1 LSRRIVLGARLWL
14 TIALFVGV
22 ATPLHSQSVWRDT
35 THHSARFVTVQR
47 GVKLHVLDFGGTG
60 APLVFLAGL
69 GNTAHSFDEFAPAF
83 TDRFHV
89 IAITRRGF
97 GESDH
102 PESGY
107 DTPRLVADVKAV
119 LDSLKLTRVS
129 LVGHSIAGE
138 EITRFAATYP
148 ARVDKLVYLDGAYDR
163 VRAAMLIT
171 DDSVPAP
178 AGESVPPPAGK
189 DTLTEA
195 AYVTYVHR
203 SRGVA
208 IPEADIRMRFRHDG
222 WREEVSHAYQSISV
236 EPPQYKRVKAPALA
250 IYAVDDSSDELYALL
265 RQQFRDEVTN
275 GQVVELH
282 GAHHWI
288 FISNR
293 AECLMAMRRFLSSP

>member
-1 LSRRIVLGARLWL
+1 LFRR
-14 TIALFVGV
+14 ALAWALAGCSWT
-22 ATPLHSQSVWRDT
+22 ATPAVAQNVWRDT
-35 THHSARFVTVQR
+35 AHHTVRFITVQR
-47 GVKLHVLDFGGTG
+47 GVKLHSLDFGGSG
-60 APLVFLAGL
+60 PPLVFLAGL
-69 GNTAHSFDEFAPAF
+69 GNTAHSFDDFAPAF

-102 PESGY
+102 PEGGY

-119 LDSLKLTRVS
+119 LDSLKLARVS
-129 LVGHSIAGE
+129 FVGHSIAGE

-163 VRAAMLIT
+163 VRAATLIT

-178 AGESVPPPAGK
+178 TGEAVPPPTAK
-189 DTLTEA
+189 DTLTES
-195 AYVTYVHR
+195 AYVAYVHR
-203 SRGVA
+203 SRGVN

-222 WREEVSHAYQSISV
+222 WREEISHAYQSISV
-236 EPPQYKRVKAPALA
+236 ESPQYRKVKAPALA
-250 IYAVDDSSDELYALL
+250 IYAVDDSSDEVYALL
-265 RQQFRDEVTN
+265 RQQFRDEVAN

-288 FISNR
+288 FVSNR
-293 AECLMAMRRFLSSP
+293 AECLLAMRKFLSPP